1 VNKFGLA
8 YVEPSLRHG
17 FASPDYSN
25 LLAGIDGG
33 DLERD
38 AATLNVTLATEPL
51 FTHFARALSGQAQY
65 FEAERLVAGQRR
77 SIQFRLIPD
86 IGTTGQTMGVYV
98 TAADV
103 TDLNARQRRLR
114 ELSDIGEHTPD
125 YLVQGDI
132 NGQVLYLN
140 PAARRA
146 FGLGA
151 DVPAEEL
158 RVEQLY
164 SPETNARF
172 AGEIMPTVLREGLWV
187 GETTIRQPGGGVQPV
202 SHLVVAHR
210 EASGHVGRYTSI
222 LRDISQVVAARAA
235 LQQQTSTLSAI
246 IEAIPAIVVVY
257 DAQLRYRLV
266 NSAFERWRGLRRA
279 QVIGKTIEEVFDRH
293 EYERSLPWAERAL
306 AGETVSHEKAYPAAG
321 AATSHL
327 SFSYVPLR
335 LEDGTIT
342 GMLSVAQDVTPHR
355 DAERRLLN
363 LAEHDA
369 LTGVLN
375 RAGFNAFTER
385 LRPGTAGKGIGLLY
399 VDLDHFKPINDT
411 HGHAVGDQV
420 LRQFANRLL
429 RLVRPTDGVAR
440 LGGDEFAVVLVD
452 LREHANAEGVAD
464 KIVEAASAP
473 FEVGTL
479 TLQIGASVGVAFGLK
494 GDTGW
499 AEIIE
504 RADAAL
510 YRAKHQGRGRRA

>member
-1 VNKFGLA
+1 
-8 YVEPSLRHG
+8 
-17 FASPDYSN
+17 
-25 LLAGIDGG
+25 
-33 DLERD
+33 
-38 AATLNVTLATEPL
+38 
-51 FTHFARALSGQAQY
+51 
-65 FEAERLVAGQRR
+65 
-77 SIQFRLIPD
+77 
-86 IGTTGQTMGVYV
+86 
-98 TAADV
+98 
-103 TDLNARQRRLR
+103 
-114 ELSDIGEHTPD
+114 
-125 YLVQGDI
+125 
-132 NGQVLYLN
+132 
-140 PAARRA
+140 
-146 FGLGA
+146 
-151 DVPAEEL
+151 
-158 RVEQLY
+158 
-164 SPETNARF
+164 
-172 AGEIMPTVLREGLWV
+172 
-187 GETTIRQPGGGVQPV
+187 
-202 SHLVVAHR
+202 
-210 EASGHVGRYTSI
+210 
-222 LRDISQVVAARAA
+222 
-235 LQQQTSTLSAI
+235 
-246 IEAIPAIVVVY
+246 
-257 DAQLRYRLV
+257 
-266 NSAFERWRGLRRA
+266 
-279 QVIGKTIEEVFDRH
+279 
-293 EYERSLPWAERAL
+293 
-306 AGETVSHEKAYPAAG
+306 
-321 AATSHL
+321 
-327 SFSYVPLR
+327 
-335 LEDGTIT
+335 
-342 GMLSVAQDVTPHR
+342 VAQDVTPHR